1 MNLYTSSLSYLSSN
15 YVDSNKYADQ
25 QQRCS
30 IWLLACGRATHFSF
44 LQCMIL
50 PCLFFLLLSSSLS
63 SPLLHFPHPFSP
75 YYNLMDFNRDCIKK
89 AIDEGD
95 HFSSMLYPF
104 PFCFCFSLNL
114 KIISVC
120 LHYLIVTQWVLSPP
134 NRIRSPTKGIE
145 GEGGKEGRRE
155 GGKEGK
161 SWRDKVRDEGS
172 DDREVRGG
180 EGQKH
185 CLLTKIRNYRRM
197 ESAKKS

>member
-155 GGKEGK
+155 GGKELE
-161 SWRDKVRDEGS
+161 RQ
-172 DDREVRGG
+172 G
-180 EGQKH
+180 EG
-185 CLLTKIRNYRRM
+185 
-197 ESAKKS
+197 